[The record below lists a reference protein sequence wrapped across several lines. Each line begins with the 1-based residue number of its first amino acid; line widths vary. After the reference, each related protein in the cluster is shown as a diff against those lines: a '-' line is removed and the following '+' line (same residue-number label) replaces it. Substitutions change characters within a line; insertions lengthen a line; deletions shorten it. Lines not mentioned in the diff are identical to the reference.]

1 MEHKMYKAN
10 RGLQTAGLQRTLDVW
25 DREKQRQ
32 AGDTQLGALAAV
44 AMLGD
49 CYTDGDGKHNI
60 HTGKLLC
67 TNTVPTSCKTWGV
80 QSACYPYK
88 HWPAAGSRRCVDTTN
103 NQTHTS
109 IPSVIVWGL
118 TGRGWW
124 LQRRY
129 NQTLK
134 TTRYINVYLT
144 NGLKVFDHVWKR

>member
-1 MEHKMYKAN
+1 MGLTLEKKGGRGHTALCISSCSHAGGLLHRQWWEHN
-10 RGLQTAGLQRTLDVW
+10 T
-25 DREKQRQ
+25 
-32 AGDTQLGALAAV
+32 
-44 AMLGD
+44 
-49 CYTDGDGKHNI
+49 

-67 TNTVPTSCKTWGV
+67 TNMVPTSCKAWGV
-80 QSACYPYK
+80 QSACHPYK

-103 NQTHTS
+103 NQIHTS

-118 TGRGWW
+118 TGRVWW

-144 NGLKVFDHVWKR
+144 NGLKVFEHVWKRWVQIMYTRHYAIHGLSPQQ